1 MVVEL
6 RGADPP
12 RRKRK
17 TRWAHHKAD
26 WVEFGKSCEAALS
39 VPAPPQATVQLLATR
54 FTAAV
59 QDAAKEFIPRGA
71 RRDAKPWAL
80 HPDLQ
85 LAIQERRAARDNVK
99 SGDPQSRTRWIEAKR
114 RANQVE
120 KRVTREQFRDFVTTE
135 LNRPTSVG
143 RVSRLLKKWEGAVDD
158 DHREGEAMRI
168 GDRLLVTAEEKA
180 NAFAAQYAHVSRQV
194 GFRAKRSAEDS
205 IGRLVQNVQDGW
217 QRPKYDRRAE
227 RPDGSTAQKYLLT
240 AYDFS
245 RAYDVVDH
253 KLLKLRLLELGLP
266 LCLVRWVWSWLRDR
280 RVRVEVQGALSKER
294 IFRAGLPQGSVLT
307 AEASA
312 PSRLSSVRG
321 WRTLG
326 RQMLAEVEVTA
337 PIEPVLPPR
346 IPPWERGGNVTF
358 CLDVGPLRTGATEGE
373 KIRAATRHL
382 AALPQ
387 RATWLWTDGSV
398 EGGVKDGGSGAV
410 VIWSDGEEE
419 DLKTPAGR
427 HCSSY
432 RAEMLALA
440 SGLEHLLDN
449 PRDRD
454 IPIVICTDS
463 AAPSAEAE
471 LLWLQ
476 LYRDAALPP
485 PAPLADAVASRAE
498 PESVGHLVRCL
509 CAAGRLA
516 DTAPLLERLR
526 AAGHQPP
533 LDALHAVIVA
543 HAADGD
549 LDTARDMAQALLP
562 AASEDDSDHQLLLM
576 RVYIAARRPG
586 PLAALLSRWYQ
597 QRGQLTLGQGVSL
610 LGQLLSSGQL
620 EQLQQVVPLV
630 PWPRWGHHWGGCV
643 RLQRR
648 LVRLGQ
654 HRPALLLLTTAL
666 SYGGSERELAR
677 LARALLTEMAV
688 TDQPVSAIGE
698 VCAAL
703 HDGPLLPTAWFT
715 AAEVLYRVGRWK
727 AALEVLLAARRAGL
741 PLREHLFWPALL
753 QQARE
758 GSVEGVRDTLS
769 EMVSAGAPPGLETL
783 REYALPVY
791 ERDAWPPPERVVQH
805 LKEAGLTAAAAADAL
820 VARLLASGHWHKAAA
835 ACERYASSV
844 SVAVLI
850 PAILYSSQ
858 QPAGPV
864 VPADACARLL
874 RCALDRRAAHE
885 DPVGAVFVELSQ
897 TAARSPRQANL
908 LRQLVQA
915 AGPAGLRMS
924 PAAAELA
931 CERLPSAEL
940 ADLQSALQRLADAA
954 VSSQPWENTD
964 AGAGL
969 PQDASVDDLEDHL
982 VELTKKGGNTRG
994 ILRKLIL
1001 MHCRKHNL
1009 ERAVA
1014 LEEELSRVSEPG
1026 ADGEPLTPG
1035 VLSALLAVHVHHG
1048 RLEGALDYQRRLER
1062 SPGAGRFLDQ
1072 FKRLDLAALLVRRG
1086 HSDDAVSLL
1095 ERLEPEDDRSR
1106 LSMGCWRL
1114 LAAAA
1119 DWGDPELTGQLLR
1132 LLETRGVV
1140 APTAHHWGQMVRAH
1154 LVRASVDAAMEPYR
1168 AVLAVLAVLPAA
1180 AVDVTPECIGCI
1192 CVATSGCNL
1201 SPGLNASGALGPF
1214 GITLPYFEDAGIGD
1228 EPDFS
1233 DETHESCAGD
1243 PFCAALTIRKY
1254 MERNARDCDGDDRLT
1269 CADFARIHRYGAPGC
1284 SLTVD
1289 TSGYWKRFQDC
1300 VHIYTTA

>member
-1 MVVEL
+1 MLSSLCRRVLRHLVIRSREV
-6 RGADPP
+6 RGASYAFPSRKFHLNNIPTVRLRTLASCVHFSTATPPLTDSVRPEQQSVEEVVRRFSSRQRDWHFRPIDSLLSALKDTDPED
-12 RRKRK
+12 RVRN
-17 TRWAHHKAD
+17 
-26 WVEFGKSCEAALS
+26 CLS
-39 VPAPPQATVQLLATR
+39 ILGAFRSVAGG
-54 FTAAV
+54 
-59 QDAAKEFIPRGA
+59 RGA
-71 RRDAKPWAL
+71 TSEHL
-80 HPDLQ
+80 EQ
-85 LAIQERRAARDNVK
+85 LWN
-99 SGDPQSRTRWIEAKR
+99 
-114 RANQVE
+114 
-120 KRVTREQFRDFVTTE
+120 
-135 LNRPTSVG
+135 
-143 RVSRLLKKWEGAVDD
+143 
-158 DHREGEAMRI
+158 
-168 GDRLLVTAEEKA
+168 LVTE
-180 NAFAAQYAHVSRQV
+180 
-194 GFRAKRSAEDS
+194 
-205 IGRLVQNVQDGW
+205 
-217 QRPKYDRRAE
+217 
-227 RPDGSTAQKYLLT
+227 
-240 AYDFS
+240 
-245 RAYDVVDH
+245 
-253 KLLKLRLLELGLP
+253 
-266 LCLVRWVWSWLRDR
+266 
-280 RVRVEVQGALSKER
+280 
-294 IFRAGLPQGSVLT
+294 
-307 AEASA
+307 
-312 PSRLSSVRG
+312 
-321 WRTLG
+321 
-326 RQMLAEVEVTA
+326 
-337 PIEPVLPPR
+337 
-346 IPPWERGGNVTF
+346 
-358 CLDVGPLRTGATEGE
+358 
-373 KIRAATRHL
+373 
-382 AALPQ
+382 
-387 RATWLWTDGSV
+387 
-398 EGGVKDGGSGAV
+398 EGGG
-410 VIWSDGEEE
+410 
-419 DLKTPAGR
+419 
-427 HCSSY
+427 
-432 RAEMLALA
+432 
-440 SGLEHLLDN
+440 
-449 PRDRD
+449 
-454 IPIVICTDS
+454 
-463 AAPSAEAE
+463 APSAEAE

-485 PAPLADAVASRAE
+485 PAPLTDAVAARAE

-526 AAGHQPP
+526 GAGHQPP

-610 LGQLLSSGQL
+610 LGQLVSSGQL

-654 HRPALLLLTTAL
+654 HRAALLLLNTAL

-703 HDGPLLPTAWFT
+703 HDGPLLPTAWFS

-850 PAILYSSQ
+850 PAILYSAQ
-858 QPAGPV
+858 QPAGPA

-897 TAARSPRQANL
+897 TAARSPRQAAL

-931 CERLPSAEL
+931 CERLPPAEL

-1009 ERAVA
+1009 ERAVE
-1014 LEEELSRVSEPG
+1014 LEEELSRVSGPA

-1072 FKRLDLAALLVRRG
+1072 FKRLDLAALLMRRG

-1119 DWGDPELTGQLLR
+1119 DWGDPELTGRLLR

-1140 APTAHHWGQMVRAH
+1140 APTAHHRGQMVRAH
-1154 LVRASVDAAMEPYR
+1154 LVSGDVAGAVEQFCRCARDHRLAAYSHGLMVEVARLENSDRRHQLLDDVAQQLAKLHGADAAQYELALALAEAGHVVQARRVMQTLGRSAHFSGDRLKRHCSRLARAGDSDALVTLLQAVPHKEARQAVYWALLNAYERTEDLASVED
-1168 AVLAVLAVLPAA
+1168 VLSRLQEDELLTGKIVAHARRLA
-1180 AVDVTPECIGCI
+1180 
-1192 CVATSGCNL
+1192 
-1201 SPGLNASGALGPF
+1201 
-1214 GITLPYFEDAGIGD
+1214 
-1228 EPDFS
+1228 
-1233 DETHESCAGD
+1233 
-1243 PFCAALTIRKY
+1243 
-1254 MERNARDCDGDDRLT
+1254 ERLRSR
-1269 CADFARIHRYGAPGC
+1269 
-1284 SLTVD
+1284 
-1289 TSGYWKRFQDC
+1289 
-1300 VHIYTTA
+1300 